1 MWQQPVSIIAYLL
14 VAVLVVFLSIFLSTF
29 VDLLDKKTNVSGAFL
44 GSILLAAT
52 TSLPELFTSLT
63 ASLLVNNNALVYG
76 DILGSNLFNMMLFAI
91 IYLFFFKKLA
101 ESKFN
106 RKQHMLTILFIGLMY
121 VGTYIA
127 SFVFDFNHI
136 LWGWFNPMS
145 IFIVAA
151 YALYVIKTPTEEEKE
166 DEEETNSRFDKLTV
180 KQIIILFIIFALG
193 LIGASIGMTYLAD
206 WVVHVFGMNAT
217 FGGALFLGVATS
229 LPEMTATITLCKKK
243 NFNAAY
249 GNILGSCCFNF
260 IILTLAD
267 LLSFKCPYTLYYL
280 DQNAFLLMVLGTVSL
295 LSVLF
300 SLIVSNSKKFKDSF
314 PNRFAIYA
322 VGFIV
327 LGSYIVYLVL
337 SNIDLGL
344 AFAPFV
350 RG

>member
-1 MWQQPVSIIAYLL
+1 MWEQPVSIIAYLL

-91 IYLFFFKKLA
+91 IYLFFFKKLS
-101 ESKFN
+101 ESKFKK
-106 RKQHMLTILFIGLMY
+106 KQHIITITFIGLMY

-145 IFIVAA
+145 IFIVAV
-151 YALYVIKTPTEEEKE
+151 YVLYVIKTPAEEEKE
-166 DEEETNSRFDKLTV
+166 EEEETNSRFDKLTV
-180 KQIIILFIIFALG
+180 KQIIILFIIFAIG

-206 WVVHVFGMNAT
+206 WVVKVFGMNAT

-280 DQNAFLLMVLGTVSL
+280 DQNAFLLMILGSVSL
-295 LSVLF
+295 LSILISLF
-300 SLIVSNSKKFKDSF
+300 VSNRKGFSNTLG
-314 PNRFAIYA
+314 NRFVIYA

-327 LGSYIVYLVL
+327 LGSYIVYLIL

-350 RG
+350 RA

>member
-1 MWQQPVSIIAYLL
+1 MWQQPVSIISYLL

-91 IYLFFFKKLA
+91 IYLFFFKKLS
-101 ESKFN
+101 ESKFK
-106 RKQHMLTILFIGLMY
+106 RTQHMLTVAFIGLMY
-121 VGTYIA
+121 VGTYVA
-127 SFVFDFNHI
+127 SFVFDFNHL

-151 YALYVIKTPTEEEKE
+151 YVLYVVKTPTEEEKD
-166 DEEETNSRFDKLTV
+166 DEEETNSRFDKLSV
-180 KQIIILFIIFALG
+180 KQIITLFIVFALG

-206 WVVHVFGMNAT
+206 WVVKVYGMNAT

-267 LLSFKCPYTLYYL
+267 LLSFNCPYPLYYL

-295 LSVLF
+295 LSVLV
-300 SLIVSNSKKFKDSF
+300 SLLVSNSKKFKDSL
-314 PNRFAIYA
+314 PNRFPIYA

-327 LGSYIVYLVL
+327 FGSYLVYLIL

-344 AFAPFV
+344 AFAPFI

>member
-14 VAVLVVFLSIFLSTF
+14 VAALVVFLSIFLSTF

-76 DILGSNLFNMMLFAI
+76 DILGSNLFNMTLFAI
-91 IYLFFFKKLA
+91 IYLFFFKKLS
-101 ESKFN
+101 ESKFKK
-106 RKQHMLTILFIGLMY
+106 KQHIITILFIGLMY
-121 VGTYIA
+121 AGTYIA

-145 IFIVAA
+145 IFIVAT

-166 DEEETNSRFDKLTV
+166 EEEETNSRFDKLTV
-180 KQIIILFIIFALG
+180 KQIIILFIIFAIG

-206 WVVHVFGMNAT
+206 WVVKVFSMNAT

-280 DQNAFLLMVLGTVSL
+280 DQNAFLLMVLGAVSL
-295 LSVLF
+295 LSL
-300 SLIVSNSKKFKDSF
+300 LISIFVSNRKGFSNTLG
-314 PNRFAIYA
+314 NRFMIYA

-327 LGSYIVYLVL
+327 LGSYIVYLIL

-350 RG
+350 RA